1 MKPKYIST
9 AKLSHDRWLEFRRQ
23 GIGGSDVAGI
33 LGMSPWR
40 SPYSVWAEKTGRL
53 PIDDTGNEFTHWG
66 TIMEPILAKEFEKET
81 SKKVYRQNKT
91 FYRPDHQF
99 LRANIDR
106 EIAGE
111 PGFLEIKTA
120 MEYKSSEWDGDS
132 IPVPY
137 QLQVQHYMYVL
148 NRPYVYI
155 AYLIGGHH
163 FDWQL
168 VKRDQGSIDTFE
180 PILIDWWEKYV
191 VHDVEPDVDGE
202 TATTAA
208 LKALYPDEDG
218 EVIELGHDINQLLRN
233 REELTTSVKSTS
245 KSIDAIA
252 NRVRQAM
259 KEASAAETEDFR
271 ITNHENKRGVRV
283 LRITKKK
290 EE

>member
-9 AKLSHDRWLEFRRQ
+9 AKFDHDEWLEFRRQ
-23 GIGGSDVAGI
+23 GIGGSDVAAI

-53 PIDDTGNEFTHWG
+53 SIEDAGNEFTHWG
-66 TIMEPILAKEFEKET
+66 TIMEPILAKEFEAVT
-81 SKKVYRQNKT
+81 GKKVYRQNKT
-91 FYRPDHQF
+91 FYRPDHGF

-106 EIAGE
+106 DVVGE

-148 NRPYVYI
+148 DRPYVYV

-163 FDWQL
+163 FSWKR
-168 VKRDQGSIDTFE
+168 VERDQGSIDTFE
-180 PILIDWWEKYV
+180 SLLIDWWNKHV
-191 VHDVEPDVDGE
+191 VHDEEPDVDGDA
-202 TATTAA
+202 ATTAA
-208 LKALYPDEDG
+208 LKSLYPDEDG

-233 REELTTSVKSTS
+233 RDELSISVKSSTA
-245 KSIDAIA
+245 SIDAIS
-252 NRVRQAM
+252 NRIRQEM
-259 KEASAAETEDFR
+259 KSSSAAETEDFK
-271 ITNHENKRGVRV
+271 ITNHANKRGTRV

-290 EE
+290 ED